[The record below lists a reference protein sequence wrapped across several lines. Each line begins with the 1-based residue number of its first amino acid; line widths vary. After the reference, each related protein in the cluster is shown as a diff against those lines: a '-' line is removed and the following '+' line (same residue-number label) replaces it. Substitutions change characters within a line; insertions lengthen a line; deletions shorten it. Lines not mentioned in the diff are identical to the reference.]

1 MTGEMNTERLHF
13 CKVLRSIVLGL
24 LLLVASLPSTSQVTL
39 TQRQK
44 SAILALEQSEEQMTL
59 LYVSM
64 YNLWENKQQECEYLR
79 EQLRLCDSSDEAKSE
94 NYKIIEAQLKQAKAD
109 FDKADQELEK
119 MMRRRKIGKVMNK
132 VITSVSFGLGL
143 YLGIRL
149 F

>member
-1 MTGEMNTERLHF
+1 
-13 CKVLRSIVLGL
+13 
-24 LLLVASLPSTSQVTL
+24 
-39 TQRQK
+39 
-44 SAILALEQSEEQMTL
+44 
-59 LYVSM
+59 M
-64 YNLWENKQQECEYLR
+64 YNLWENKQKECEYLR
-79 EQLRLCDSSDEAKSE
+79 EQLRLCDSSDGAKSE

-132 VITSVSFGLGL
+132 VITGISFGLGL

>member
-1 MTGEMNTERLHF
+1 
-13 CKVLRSIVLGL
+13 
-24 LLLVASLPSTSQVTL
+24 
-39 TQRQK
+39 
-44 SAILALEQSEEQMTL
+44 
-59 LYVSM
+59 M

>member
-1 MTGEMNTERLHF
+1 M
-13 CKVLRSIVLGL
+13 
-24 LLLVASLPSTSQVTL
+24 SQVNL
-39 TQRQK
+39 THRQK

-132 VITSVSFGLGL
+132 VITGVSFGLGL